1 MRSLPGL
8 LVEYLI
14 NGVVAFLWIIELY
27 PSIKTRLDLD
37 AALLFIPALYV
48 VGMAIDLVAFAVGYV
63 PKHMLRRRLDKKYD
77 AAARPGGT
85 HRKVFI
91 MSRSSELAEEL
102 EKRSSRD
109 RIARGTFVN
118 LFPLLYLYDV
128 HPLFAI
134 ASLAF
139 TLGAWLWFEAQSY
152 TFEVQAAAVLEY
164 PNAANTDTVDGGA

>member
-27 PSIKTRLDLD
+27 PSIKTRFELDD
-37 AALLFIPALYV
+37 ALIFIPALYV
-48 VGMAIDLVAFAVGYV
+48 VGMAVDLIAFTVGYI
-63 PKHMLRRRLDKKYD
+63 PKHMVRRRLDEKYG
-77 AAARPGGT
+77 ASTLHGGT

-91 MSRSSELAEEL
+91 MHNSSELAEEL

-118 LFPLLYLYDV
+118 LFPLLYLYEV
-128 HPLFAI
+128 HPLPAV
-134 ASLAF
+134 AALAF
-139 TLGAWLWFEAQSY
+139 TLGAWLWFESQSY
-152 TFEVQAAAVLEY
+152 TFEVQAAAVLHY
-164 PNAANTDTVDGGA
+164 PDAEIDGADGAL